1 MCLRQQRLN
10 DGGELIVF
18 QKETVVSELGSD
30 FMISRSRNARSD
42 MLLLADR
49 DELVAVDAYHHAV
62 RLDGA
67 QSSLDATT
75 ASADIVAVSRCAE
88 VVI

>member
-1 MCLRQQRLN
+1 MCRRLRQQRLD
-10 DGGELIVF
+10 DGGQLVVF
-18 QKETVVSELGSD
+18 QKEAVMAELGGD
-30 FMISRSRNARSD
+30 FVIYRSRNARSD

-49 DELVAVDAYHHAV
+49 EELVAVDAYHHAV

-75 ASADIVAVSRCAE
+75 ATADVVAVG
-88 VVI
+88 